1 MSVFNFEADVVV
13 HNRGIDVELRAN
25 AIGQS
30 LRVACFQENYVAAD
44 LAGQGLG
51 RAQRYQTA
59 FVQDGEAVAAFGFF
73 HQVRGDDDGDALLIA
88 EDLEVLPKVAPG
100 AGIEAGRGL
109 VEEQNL
115 RMVEQA
121 FGQLDAALHTA
132 GKCFHA
138 VAGAVQQSYTREYL
152 CDSLLEF
159 GAAQPVEMSLMPE
172 IFIGGELGVDALGL
186 EDDAD
191 VAAQGAGLANGVQA
205 GDHGAAGSRNHERG
219 KNSEQSGLAAAVRTE
234 KTEEFGG
241 ANVERDAVERD
252 AILVAMHEIAN
263 GNSNDGLGRGR
274 GRLSGGGKVDRR

>member
-13 HNRGIDVELRAN
+13 DNRGIDVELRVN

-73 HQVRGDDDGDALLIA
+73 HQVSGNDDRDALLIA

-115 RMVEQA
+115 MMVEQA
-121 FGQLDAALHTA
+121 FGEFDAALHA
-132 GKCFHA
+132 SGKCFHA

-152 CDSLLEF
+152 CDSLLEL
-159 GAAQPVEMSLMPE
+159 GTTQAVEVSLMPE
-172 IFIGGELGVDALGL
+172 IFIRGELGIDALGL
-186 EDDAD
+186 EDDAN
-191 VAAQGAGLANGVQA
+191 VAAPRSGLANRVQPS
-205 GDHGAAGSRNHERG
+205 DHGAAGSRDHERG
-219 KNSEQSGLAAAVRTE
+219 KNSEQSSLAAAVWTE
-234 KTEEFGG
+234 ETEEFGG

-252 AILVAMHEIAN
+252 AILVAMHEIVK
-263 GNSNDGLGRGR
+263 GNDGLGRGF
-274 GRLSGGGKVDRR
+274 GSLGGGGKVDRR